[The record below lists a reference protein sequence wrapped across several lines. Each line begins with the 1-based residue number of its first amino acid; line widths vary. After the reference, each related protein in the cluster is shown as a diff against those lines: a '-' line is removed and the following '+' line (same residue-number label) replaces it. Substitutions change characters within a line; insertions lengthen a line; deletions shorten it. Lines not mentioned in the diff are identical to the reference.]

1 MKNLL
6 IIGTPRSGKTSLA
19 NIFCDELGFSLVS
32 IDVIVSAF
40 AKTFPELELHLEP
53 EKSEKKLAPYIFAY
67 MKAIVEEIPN
77 RNFVVEGCHISP
89 KNAFDNVDASKY
101 KIVCL
106 GFPDISPERFLA
118 RVKQSKDKN
127 DWLLTKN
134 DTEVLQ
140 IGADFI
146 KQAKKQ
152 RQECEE
158 LGVEF
163 LNTSENYEEKLQS
176 FVKKFVSV

>member
-1 MKNLL
+1 
-6 IIGTPRSGKTSLA
+6 
-19 NIFCDELGFSLVS
+19 
-32 IDVIVSAF
+32 
-40 AKTFPELELHLEP
+40 
-53 EKSEKKLAPYIFAY
+53 
-67 MKAIVEEIPN
+67 MKAILEEFPN

-89 KNAFDNVDASKY
+89 KNAFGNVDASKY

-106 GFPDISPERFLA
+106 GFPDITPERFLP

-127 DWLLTKN
+127 DWLRTKS
-134 DTEVLQ
+134 DVEILQ

-146 KQAKKQ
+146 KKAKKQ

-158 LGVEF
+158 LGIEF

-176 FVKKFVSV
+176 FVNKFASV

>member
-1 MKNLL
+1 
-6 IIGTPRSGKTSLA
+6 
-19 NIFCDELGFSLVS
+19 
-32 IDVIVSAF
+32 
-40 AKTFPELELHLEP
+40 
-53 EKSEKKLAPYIFAY
+53 

-89 KNAFDNVDASKY
+89 KIAFGNVDASKY
-101 KIVCL
+101 QIVCL
-106 GFPDISPERFLA
+106 GFSDITPERFLA

-127 DWLLTKN
+127 NWLLTKN

-146 KQAKKQ
+146 KQAKKH

-158 LGVEF
+158 LGIEF

-176 FVKKFVSV
+176 FVQKFVSG

>member
-19 NIFCDELGFSLVS
+19 NIFCDKFGFSLVS

-40 AKTFPELELHLEP
+40 AKTFPELELHFEP
-53 EKSEKKLAPYIFAY
+53 EKSEKKLATYIFAY
-67 MKAIVEEIPN
+67 MKAILEEFPN

-89 KNAFDNVDASKY
+89 KNAFGNVDASKY

-106 GFPDISPERFLA
+106 GFPDITPERFLA

-127 DWLLTKN
+127 DWLRTKS
-134 DTEVLQ
+134 DVEILQ

-146 KQAKKQ
+146 KKAKKQ

-158 LGVEF
+158 LGIEF

-176 FVKKFVSV
+176 FVNKFASV